1 MKAIRLLLAILV
13 VFSLTACSTYRMYS
27 GPARKKHDVAII
39 KHGEGVWAETIDG
52 EKVPG
57 QGEYEVLPG
66 HHSMMVYYYV
76 GAGVGRSTAYCA
88 RSEGSLAVDLWAE
101 SGHTYRIDP
110 EFFDAKT
117 RWSPVV
123 KDVTP

>member
-1 MKAIRLLLAILV
+1 MKAMKLLLAILV
-13 VFSLTACSTYRMYS
+13 GFSLTACSTYRMYS
-27 GPARKKHDVAII
+27 GPARNKQDVAII
-39 KHGEGVWAETIDG
+39 MRGGGVWAETIDG
-52 EKVPG
+52 QKAPG
-57 QGEYEVLPG
+57 QGAYEVLPG
-66 HHSMMVYYYV
+66 HHSMTVYYYV
-76 GAGVGRSTAYCA
+76 GGGVDRSTAYCA